1 MFFDS
6 TNLFQKKIPQKWEIF
21 KINEIVLVYRYN
33 F

>member
-6 TNLFQKKIPQKWEIF
+6 TNLFKKKSHKKWEIF